1 MFRIMLGRLLMV
13 RGLLLAA
20 SFSLVSIGFITIY
33 AAGNPAEPI
42 EGLKLTVPA
51 ALWKKQL
58 FFAVAGLLAIIVVNL
73 FSYRILGPA
82 SYWLYPGILLVLVTL
97 LLDRYEVIDIPFVPM
112 INNTHRW
119 IRLGTKS
126 HYIQIQPSELCKIV
140 YILALAW
147 YLRFRKNYRHA
158 SGLVVPFAL
167 TLLAMVLILLEPNL
181 GTVMLMMPILFAM
194 LYVAGAKTKHL
205 ILILLSAAAVAP
217 FLWHKMLPY
226 QRMRI
231 SAVLLQNQWIYQKAQ
246 EHPGLATVLA
256 GSPQDLAKW
265 TEKEGYQLMHSKIAI
280 ASGGIWGYGF
290 RKGPYLQ
297 ENTLPERQN
306 DFIFPI
312 IAHQFG
318 LVGCLVV
325 LMLYAVIIVCGVEIA
340 WQNTDPFAR
349 LVTVGILT
357 MFSVEVV
364 VNISMTLGLMPITG
378 LTLPLVSYGGSSL
391 VVSMMAIGL
400 LNNIGRSRAYSVA
413 NRPFEYSTEE

>member
-1 MFRIMLGRLLMV
+1 MLRILYGRLVLV

-20 SFSLVSIGFITIY
+20 SLSLVSVGVIMIY
-33 AAGNPAEPI
+33 AAGNPAEPLDGI
-42 EGLKLTVPA
+42 QLVVQA

-58 FFAVAGLLAIIVVNL
+58 VFAVTGLLAMICVNL
-73 FSYRILGPA
+73 FSYRVLGPA
-82 SYWLYPGILLVLVTL
+82 SYWLYPGILLVLALL
-97 LLDRYEVIDIPFVPM
+97 LLDKVVDIPFVPE
-112 INNTHRW
+112 INNVHRW
-119 IRLGTKS
+119 IRLGTTN

-147 YLRFRKNYRHA
+147 YLRFRKNYR
-158 SGLVVPFAL
+158 SLTGLIAPFGL

-194 LYVAGAKTKHL
+194 LYAAGAKTRHL
-205 ILILLSAAAVAP
+205 VLILLSAGAVAP
-217 FLWHKMLPY
+217 LLWHKMLPY

-231 SAVLLQNQWIYQKAQ
+231 SAVLLQSDWVYQKAQ
-246 EHPGLATVLA
+246 EYPGLATILA
-256 GSPQDLAKW
+256 GSPQDLTNWKK
-265 TEKEGYQLMHSKIAI
+265 KEGYQLMHSKIAI
-280 ASGGIWGYGF
+280 ASGGIWGYGY

-318 LVGCLVV
+318 LVGCLGV
-325 LMLYAVIIVCGVEIA
+325 LLLYAVIIGCGVEIA

-357 MFSVEVV
+357 MFSVEVI

-400 LNNIGRSRAYSVA
+400 LNNIGRSRAYTVA
-413 NRPFEYSTEE
+413 NRPFEYSSDE

>member
-1 MFRIMLGRLLMV
+1 MLRILYGRLVLV

-20 SFSLVSIGFITIY
+20 SLSLVSVGVIMIY
-33 AAGNPAEPI
+33 AAGNPAEPLDGI
-42 EGLKLTVPA
+42 QLVVQA

-58 FFAVAGLLAIIVVNL
+58 VFAVTGLLAMICVNL
-73 FSYRILGPA
+73 FSYRVLGPA
-82 SYWLYPGILLVLVTL
+82 SYWLYPGILLVLALL
-97 LLDRYEVIDIPFVPM
+97 LLDKVVDIPFVPE
-112 INNTHRW
+112 INNVHRW
-119 IRLGTKS
+119 IRLGTTN

-147 YLRFRKNYRHA
+147 YLRFRKNYR
-158 SGLVVPFAL
+158 SLTGLIAPFGL

-194 LYVAGAKTKHL
+194 LYAAGAKTRHL
-205 ILILLSAAAVAP
+205 VLILLSAGAVAP
-217 FLWHKMLPY
+217 LLWHKMLPY

-231 SAVLLQNQWIYQKAQ
+231 SAVLLQSDWVYQKAQ
-246 EHPGLATVLA
+246 EHPGLATILA
-256 GSPQDLAKW
+256 GSPQDLTNWKK
-265 TEKEGYQLMHSKIAI
+265 KEGYQLMHSKIAI

-318 LVGCLVV
+318 LVGCLGV
-325 LMLYAVIIVCGVEIA
+325 LLLYAVIIGCGVEIA

-357 MFSVEVV
+357 MFSVEVI

-400 LNNIGRSRAYSVA
+400 LNNIGRSRAYTVA
-413 NRPFEYSTEE
+413 NRPFEYSSDE

>member
-1 MFRIMLGRLLMV
+1 MVRILYGRLVLV

-20 SFSLVSIGFITIY
+20 SLSLVSVGVVMIY
-33 AAGNPAEPI
+33 AAGNPADPV
-42 EGLKLTVPA
+42 EGIQIVVPA

-58 FFAVAGLLAIIVVNL
+58 VFAVTGLLAMICVNL
-73 FSYRILGPA
+73 FSYRVLGPA
-82 SYWLYPGILLVLVTL
+82 SYWLYPGILVVLALL
-97 LLDRYEVIDIPFVPM
+97 LLDKVVDVPFVPE
-112 INNTHRW
+112 INSTHRW
-119 IRLGTKS
+119 IRIGTKS
-126 HYIQIQPSELCKIV
+126 HYIQIQPSEVCKIV

-147 YLRFRKNYRHA
+147 YLRFRRNYR
-158 SGLVVPFAL
+158 SLTGLIAPFGL

-194 LYVAGAKTKHL
+194 LYVAGAKTRHL
-205 ILILLSAAAVAP
+205 VLILLSAGAVAP
-217 FLWHKMLPY
+217 LLWHKMLPY

-231 SAVLLQNQWIYQKAQ
+231 SAVLLQSDWIYQKAQ

-256 GSPQDLAKW
+256 GSPQDLTNWKK
-265 TEKEGYQLMHSKIAI
+265 KEGYQLMHSKIAI

-318 LVGCLVV
+318 LVGCLAV
-325 LMLYAVIIVCGVEIA
+325 LLLYAIIVVCGVEIA

-357 MFSVEVV
+357 MVSVEVV
-364 VNISMTLGLMPITG
+364 VNVSMTLGLMPITG

-391 VVSMMAIGL
+391 VVSMTAIGL

-413 NRPFEYSTEE
+413 NRPFEYSPDE

>member
-1 MFRIMLGRLLMV
+1 M
-13 RGLLLAA
+13 
-20 SFSLVSIGFITIY
+20 IY
-33 AAGNPAEPI
+33 TAGNPAEPLD
-42 EGLKLTVPA
+42 GVQLVVPA

-58 FFAVAGLLAIIVVNL
+58 VFAVAGLLAMICVNL
-73 FSYRILGPA
+73 FSYRVLGPA
-82 SYWLYPGILLVLVTL
+82 SYWLYPGILLVLALL
-97 LLDRYEVIDIPFVPM
+97 LLDKVVDIPFVPE

-119 IRLGTKS
+119 IRLGTTS
-126 HYIQIQPSELCKIV
+126 HYIQIQPSEVCKIA

-147 YLRFRKNYRHA
+147 YLRFRKNYRNLT
-158 SGLVVPFAL
+158 GLVAPFGL

-194 LYVAGAKTKHL
+194 LFVAGAKTRHL
-205 ILILLSAAAVAP
+205 ALILLSAGAVAP
-217 FLWHKMLPY
+217 LLWHKMLPY

-231 SAVLLQNQWIYQKAQ
+231 SAVLLQSDWVYQKAQ

-256 GSPQDLAKW
+256 GSSQDLTNWKK
-265 TEKEGYQLMHSKIAI
+265 KEGYQLLHSKIAI
-280 ASGGIWGYGF
+280 ASGGIWGYGY

-325 LMLYAVIIVCGVEIA
+325 LLLYAAIIVCGVEIA
-340 WQNTDPFAR
+340 WENTDPFAR

-357 MFSVEVV
+357 MFAVEVV

-400 LNNIGRSRAYSVA
+400 LNNIGRSRAYTVA
-413 NRPFEYSTEE
+413 NRPFEYSRDD

>member
-1 MFRIMLGRLLMV
+1 MLRILYGRLVLV

-20 SFSLVSIGFITIY
+20 SLSLVSVGVIMIY
-33 AAGNPAEPI
+33 AAGNPAEPLDGI
-42 EGLKLTVPA
+42 QLVVQA

-58 FFAVAGLLAIIVVNL
+58 VFAVTGLLAMICVNL
-73 FSYRILGPA
+73 FSYRVLGPA
-82 SYWLYPGILLVLVTL
+82 SYWLYPGILLVLALL
-97 LLDRYEVIDIPFVPM
+97 LLDKVVDIPFVPE
-112 INNTHRW
+112 INNVHRW
-119 IRLGTKS
+119 IRLGTTN

-147 YLRFRKNYRHA
+147 YLRFRKNYR
-158 SGLVVPFAL
+158 SLTGLIAPFGL

-194 LYVAGAKTKHL
+194 LYAAGAKTRHL
-205 ILILLSAAAVAP
+205 VLILLSAGAVAP
-217 FLWHKMLPY
+217 LLWHKMLPY

-231 SAVLLQNQWIYQKAQ
+231 SAVLLQSDWVYQKAQ
-246 EHPGLATVLA
+246 EHPGLATILA
-256 GSPQDLAKW
+256 GSPQDLTNWKK
-265 TEKEGYQLMHSKIAI
+265 KEGYQLMHSKIAI
-280 ASGGIWGYGF
+280 ASGGIWGYGY

-318 LVGCLVV
+318 LVGCLGV
-325 LMLYAVIIVCGVEIA
+325 LLLYAVIIGCGVEIA

-357 MFSVEVV
+357 MFSVEVI

-400 LNNIGRSRAYSVA
+400 LNNIGRSRAYTVA
-413 NRPFEYSTEE
+413 NRPFEYSSDE

>member
-1 MFRIMLGRLLMV
+1 MFRILYGRLVLV

-20 SFSLVSIGFITIY
+20 GLSLVSVGVVMIY

-42 EGLKLTVPA
+42 DGIQLVVPA

-58 FFAVAGLLAIIVVNL
+58 FFAVTGLLAMICVNL
-73 FSYRILGPA
+73 FSYRVLGPA
-82 SYWLYPGILLVLVTL
+82 SYWLYPGILLVLALL
-97 LLDRYEVIDIPFVPM
+97 LLDKVVDIPFVPE

-119 IRLGTKS
+119 IRIGTRS
-126 HYIQIQPSELCKIV
+126 HYIQIQPSEVCKIV

-147 YLRFRKNYRHA
+147 YLRFRKNYR
-158 SGLVVPFAL
+158 SLTGLIAPFGL

-194 LYVAGAKTKHL
+194 LYVAGAKTRHL
-205 ILILLSAAAVAP
+205 VLILLTAGAVAP
-217 FLWHKMLPY
+217 LLWHKMLPY

-231 SAVLLQNQWIYQKAQ
+231 SAVLLQSDWIYQKAQ
-246 EHPGLATVLA
+246 EHPGLATILA
-256 GSPQDLAKW
+256 GSPQDLTNWKK
-265 TEKEGYQLMHSKIAI
+265 KEGYQLLHSKIAI
-280 ASGGIWGYGF
+280 ASGGIWGYGY

-318 LVGCLVV
+318 LVGCLAV
-325 LMLYAVIIVCGVEIA
+325 LLLYAVIVVCGVEIA

-349 LVTVGILT
+349 LVTIGIMT
-357 MFSVEVV
+357 MISVEVV
-364 VNISMTLGLMPITG
+364 VNVSMTLGLMPITG

-413 NRPFEYSTEE
+413 NRPFEYSRDD